1 MKVSDFDYHLPPE
14 LIAQEP
20 LPDRSASRMLVVHR
34 STGVFEDRHFRDL
47 PSYLTPG
54 DCIVLN
60 NSKVFPSRLFGQR
73 PTGGKVEVFLLKQLE
88 PQLWTAL
95 VKPGRSLQPG
105 AQILFNEQLTA
116 EVVDRAELGE
126 RTIRFHG
133 PIPIEDML
141 DRIGHIPLPPYIKRT
156 DAPADHERYQTVYA
170 EHKGS
175 VAAPTAGLHFT
186 PELLEQCRAQ
196 GADVAPVTLHVG
208 LGTFQS
214 LTTDEVSEVKLH
226 SERYEISPESAVKMG
241 QAKRLIAIGTTSLRT
256 IESAGVAAGSGDT
269 ALFISPGYRF
279 KHTGALLTNFHLP
292 STSLLLLVAAFAG
305 TDLTKQAYSHAVE
318 QRYRFYSYGDCMLV
332 L

>member
-34 STGVFEDRHFRDL
+34 SIGVVEDKHFRDL

-186 PELLEQCRAQ
+186 PEILEQCRAK

-226 SERYEISPESAVKMG
+226 SERYEISPESAVKMR

-256 IESAGVAAGSGDT
+256 IESAGLAAGSGDT

-305 TDLTKQAYSHAVE
+305 TDLTKQAYAHAVE

>member
-34 STGVFEDRHFRDL
+34 STGVLEDRHFRDL
-47 PSYLTPG
+47 PSYLKPG

-60 NSKVFPSRLFGQR
+60 NSRVFPSRLFGHR

-186 PELLEQCRAQ
+186 PEILEQCRAK

-226 SERYEISPESAVKMG
+226 SERYEISPESAVKMR

-256 IESAGVAAGSGDT
+256 IESAGLAAGSGDT

-279 KHTGALLTNFHLP
+279 NHTGALLTNFHLP

-305 TDLTKQAYSHAVE
+305 TDLTKQAYAHAVE
-318 QRYRFYSYGDCMLV
+318 QHYRFYSYGDCMLV